1 MKQLT
6 YEERVQAI
14 AEKMFR
20 DDEGLKQDSRISKLD
35 WIISG
40 DLYMRRARIAVAEMA
55 EAYEWGHHDGWMS
68 KAMNFNRLDSPS
80 LREGKI
86 KSGLIPD
93 DGQEGLQ
100 DA

>member
-1 MKQLT
+1 MNKLT
-6 YEERVQAI
+6 YEERVQDI
-14 AEKMFR
+14 ARKMSMR
-20 DDEGLKQDSRISKLD
+20 NYGKWGPGLPTWVQSMDDASL
-35 WIISG
+35 
-40 DLYMRRARIAVAEMA
+40 AVAEMA

-93 DGQEGLQ
+93 DGQEARSNGDL
-100 DA
+100 